1 MDSTVHVQVK
11 LFGHLRP
18 FSPQPILELELAPGS
33 TVSDLIQFLVQ
44 LLGDDFRQSLLD
56 REGNLHG
63 GIEVVLNEEHLPARK
78 VASILLP
85 DACELIFMPM
95 IEGGCSQILRSK
107 ADIWTGCPIYEP
119 PSGQNIILRV

>member
-11 LFGHLRP
+11 LFGHLRQ
-18 FSPQPILELELAPGS
+18 FNPQPILELELAPGS
-33 TVSDLIQFLVQ
+33 SVSDLIQLLVQ

-63 GIEVVLNEEHLPARK
+63 GIEVVLNQEHLPARK
-78 VASILLP
+78 IASILLP
-85 DACELIFMPM
+85 DACELVFMPM
-95 IEGGCSQILRSK
+95 IEGGCSQLLLSK
-107 ADIWTGCPIYEP
+107 EDIWTGCPFYEP